1 MRLTLHPVR
10 PFNFDLS
17 ARIFSGGDP
26 QIRAYDDGR
35 YRQVIRLKGSLALAT
50 ITSTGPAREPRL
62 SVELASDQAFSPVDA
77 NVARGTIR
85 RLFNLDFDLKPFYAD
100 MKADPVM
107 SRLTRRLRGLK
118 SPTTATVFEAL
129 VSSIIEQQISL
140 AAAHSMERR
149 VVEAFGAPLTV
160 NGTTYY
166 AFPAPS
172 DVAVA
177 RLARLRACGL
187 SYRKAEYIRDIAR
200 LVVGGRLDLERF
212 RSYESTDEVIQELRE
227 IRGIGVWTAELTALR
242 GLRAYDAFPAD
253 DLGLRRVVSHYY
265 ASDRSI
271 TGDQARR
278 IAERW
283 GRWKGLAGYYLMV
296 AALLDIEA

>member
-1 MRLTLHPVR
+1 MHLALHPVP

-26 QIRAYDDGR
+26 QIRAYGDSR
-35 YRQVIRLKGSLALAT
+35 YRQVIRLDGALALAT
-50 ITSTGPAREPRL
+50 ITSTGSTAEPRL
-62 SVELASDQAFSPVDA
+62 SVALASDRQPSRADG
-77 NVARGTIR
+77 NVARRVIR

-107 SRLTRRLRGLK
+107 SKLTRRLRGLK
-118 SPTTATVFEAL
+118 SPTTATIFEAL
-129 VSSIIEQQISL
+129 ASSIIEQQISL
-140 AAAHSMERR
+140 AAAHSMERK
-149 VVEAFGAPLTV
+149 VVTAFGAPLTV
-160 NGTTYY
+160 NATTYY

-187 SYRKAEYIRDIAR
+187 SHRKAEYIRDIAR
-200 LVVGGRLDLERF
+200 LIVGGRLDLERF
-212 RSYESTDEVIQELRE
+212 RSYESTDRVIEELRE

-253 DLGLRRVVSHYY
+253 DLGLRRVVARYY
-265 ASDRSI
+265 ANDRII
-271 TGDQARR
+271 TSDQARK
-278 IAERW
+278 IAGRW

-296 AALLDIEA
+296 AAMLDIEA